1 MPGWSEQVVRTAQ
14 GGEQVVVH
22 ERIVSTVVRTA
33 IPMLYALPYVL
44 SVTIVIQLLWFME
57 CDISKSL

>member
-1 MPGWSEQVVRTAQ
+1 MPGWSEQAVRTAQ

-33 IPMLYALPYVL
+33 QRLMFDFSSYAFRHRLKDLDTDNQKFLLYL
-44 SVTIVIQLLWFME
+44 S
-57 CDISKSL
+57 

>member
-1 MPGWSEQVVRTAQ
+1 MRTAQ

>member
-1 MPGWSEQVVRTAQ
+1 MPGWSEQVVRTTQ

-57 CDISKSL
+57 CDVSKSL